1 MEQNIAKTDISLI
14 TYNNNFSFVNN
25 TKIRNATFTFHY
37 KCRKIAELIIHSNI
51 WLQGGIIC
59 INIVNLL

>member
-1 MEQNIAKTDISLI
+1 MEQNIAKHPTDISLI

-51 WLQGGIIC
+51 
-59 INIVNLL
+59 